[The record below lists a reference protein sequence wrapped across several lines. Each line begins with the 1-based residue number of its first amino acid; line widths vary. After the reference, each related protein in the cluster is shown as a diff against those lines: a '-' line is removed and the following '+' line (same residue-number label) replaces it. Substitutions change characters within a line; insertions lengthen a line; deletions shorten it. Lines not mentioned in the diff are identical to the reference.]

1 MMAPQLISSHISS
14 GIRKSISLLCGL
26 ILTTS
31 ICQAQSSPGSVLG
44 ALAKNVDIV
53 GLETNFDPETGV
65 ATAVGEVHIKYDN
78 VEISA
83 GRAEYNSNT
92 KDVIAHE
99 NVLIIKDGQLYRGE
113 TVTYNFETQDLKAN
127 DIRSGLPPVFYKTTD
142 MKTNSGAMK
151 ADSGETSRID
161 GSGTYFTTHDSS
173 HPNYHVTSKSLTI
186 YPGDRVIMH
195 DAKFYVG
202 NLPVFWLPYFVQPL
216 NHELGY
222 FFQPG
227 YDSLW
232 GAFLLN
238 QYGVMYGDHTLA
250 KYHLDIR
257 SARGLAGGVDLKSL
271 RFADNNNFGKLLLYY
286 AYDTSP
292 ETGTG
297 GRDRKDLAPSKD
309 RYRISFQHRIYL
321 PGPSESTWYLDFD
334 LNKLSDRFLLQD
346 YYFAEF
352 RANPQPDNNI
362 ALVKHS
368 DGFVAMLWTRFQ
380 MNNFFHTD
388 VRLPE
393 LAIDF
398 TRQPLWHSG
407 VFYQSENSLGFYKE
421 KLSNA
426 EVSLLQ
432 GKINTQQNNLS
443 GFNSGL
449 TSTVL
454 GTSGSTTELAGTT
467 FTSNNSSFQRG
478 TPKLLTTRDQV
489 QQDIANLETELSEKK
504 FARLHSYHEFL
515 YPMSFGDGNWFNV
528 VPRFGVGANFYNDVS
543 GGQKDFGSTTK
554 GIFQAGLDVSGKFSR
569 TWDDVKNHALGLDG
583 LRHTITPYVNYS
595 YLNSDPL
602 VGFPGIDRLNPSTRP
617 RPIDVPLFTA
627 VDDLNT
633 WNIARVGVRNDLQT
647 KRDGTTYHWMGLNT
661 YADIFFQDPE
671 FDRKVSNLYNDFYFR
686 PVPWLSLNID
696 SQTPIGSSDYNFTE
710 LNTSLSWMPNK
721 SFSWTIG
728 HNYLNKNPIFRDSS
742 LIFSRIYTRLNENW
756 GFSMNHIYEAT
767 DSTLQYQSYSISRD
781 LTSWV
786 VSVGGL
792 VRNNVNAQKDYGI
805 IVNFTLKDFPQ
816 ISLPLDLDP
825 NPTGRGGKGG

>member
-1 MMAPQLISSHISS
+1 MMVLHSFSSHLSS
-14 GIRKSISLLCGL
+14 GLRKSLLLLFGL
-26 ILTTS
+26 FIATVP
-31 ICQAQSSPGSVLG
+31 CRAQSSPGSVLG
-44 ALAKNVDIV
+44 ALAKNVNID

-78 VEISA
+78 VEITA

-99 NVLIIKDGQLYRGE
+99 NVMIIKDGQIFRGE

-127 DIRSGLPPVFYKTTD
+127 NIRSGLPPVFYNTAD
-142 MKTNSGAMK
+142 MKTNSGALK
-151 ADSGETSRID
+151 GESGETARID
-161 GSGTYFTTHDSS
+161 GAGTYFTTHDSS
-173 HPNYHVTSKSLTI
+173 HPNFHVTAKSLTI
-186 YPGDRVIMH
+186 YPGDRIIMH
-195 DAKFYVG
+195 NAKFYVG
-202 NLPVFWLPYFVQPL
+202 NLPIFWLPLYVQPL
-216 NHELGY
+216 NNELGY

-232 GAFLLN
+232 GTFLLN

-250 KYHLDIR
+250 KYHLDLR
-257 SARGLAGGVDLKSL
+257 STRGVAGGVDFKSL
-271 RFADNNNFGKLLLYY
+271 RYANNDNFGKLLLYY
-286 AYDTSP
+286 AYDNSP
-292 ETGTG
+292 GTGTG
-297 GRDRKDLAPSKD
+297 GRNRRELAPSKD
-309 RYRISFQHRIYL
+309 RYRLSFQHRIYL
-321 PGPSESTWYLDFD
+321 PGPSESTWYLDFN
-334 LNKLSDRFLLQD
+334 LNKLSDRFMLKD
-346 YYFAEF
+346 YYFAES
-352 RANPQPDNNI
+352 RVNPQPDNTI

-368 DGFVAMLWTRFQ
+368 DNFVAMLWTRFQ
-380 MNNFFHTD
+380 MNNFDHTD

-398 TRQPLWHSG
+398 TRQPLWHTG
-407 VFYQSENSLGFYKE
+407 VYYQSESSLGFYKE

-426 EVSLLQ
+426 EASLLQ
-432 GKINTQQNNLS
+432 GKIKTQQDNLS
-443 GFNSGL
+443 GFNGGL

-454 GTSGSTTELAGTT
+454 GSSSGINELAGTT
-467 FTSNNSSFQRG
+467 FTDNNSNFHRS

-489 QQDIANLETELSEKK
+489 QQDIANLEAELSDKK

-515 YPMSFGDGNWFNV
+515 YPMSFGDGGWFNV
-528 VPRFGVGANFYNDVS
+528 VPRLGGGASVYNDVS
-543 GGQKDFGSTTK
+543 GGQKEFGPTTK

-569 TWDDVKNHALGLDG
+569 TWDDVKNQTLGLDG
-583 LRHTITPYVNYS
+583 LRHTFMPYVNYS

-602 VGFPGIDRLNPSTRP
+602 VGFPSIDRLNPSTRP

-633 WNIARVGVRNDLQT
+633 WNVARVGMRNTLQT
-647 KRDGTTYHWMGLNT
+647 KRDDATYNWMGLNT
-661 YADIFFQDPE
+661 YVDLFFQDPE

-696 SQTPIGSSDYNFTE
+696 SQLPIGSSDYNFTE
-710 LNTSLSWMPNK
+710 LNTSLSWMPTK
-721 SFSWTIG
+721 SFTWSVG
-728 HNYLNKNPIFRDSS
+728 HNYLNKNPIFADSS

-756 GFSMNHIYEAT
+756 GFAMNHIYEAT
-767 DSTLQYQSYSISRD
+767 DHTLQYQSYSVSRD

-816 ISLPLDLDP
+816 VSLPLDLDP
-825 NPTGRGGKGG
+825 NPTARGGKGG